1 MKENTKKSG
10 NGTENSNVNAENTNN
25 VYRLIEKTDEQLN
38 ASSQRYNERAE
49 CGQVITFEKAEQK
62 KAVGN
67 AANADSDGYL
77 AGIFWTGYVTT
88 ADGQRH
94 DFERLDSNGISRHFA
109 DVCTWRRATRA
120 TLLDGNS
127 TRTDEQRADDAVK
140 AIADAKAKPA
150 ENSVTAMMWELA
162 TGATIRINSVE
173 TPLLDELKRVVLSTM
188 EKADTA
194 AAEKAQSK
202 ESKTAKAQRELE
214 EAKQAAAAAESATE
228 SAIKL
233 LLATGQYKTEE
244 EVRKALGL

>member
-1 MKENTKKSG
+1 MKENNKKSS
-10 NGTENSNVNAENTNN
+10 NGTENNSVNAESNTF
-25 VYRLIEKTDEQLN
+25 RTIEKTAEQLT
-38 ASSQRYNERAE
+38 ASASRYNERAE

-67 AANADSDGYL
+67 AANADSEGYL
-77 AGIFWTGYVTT
+77 AGIFWSGYVVT

-94 DFERLDSNGISRHFA
+94 NFERLDSNGISRHFA
-109 DVCTWRRATRA
+109 DVCTWRRATRG

-127 TRTDEQRADDAVK
+127 TRTAEQRKEDAEK
-140 AIADAKAKPA
+140 AIEEAKVKPA
-150 ENSVTAMMWELA
+150 PNSITAMLWRLLESCSWTDE
-162 TGATIRINSVE
+162 TGE
-173 TPLLDELKRVVLSTM
+173 TMNAETALRKMVIDTM
-188 EKADTA
+188 ENNDTE

-214 EAKQAAAAAESATE
+214 EAKQAAAAATTATE